1 MSDNKYLSLDT
12 DGKKHLKD
20 FVDLSVSSF
29 SNDAGYVK
37 SNDIL
42 WINNLDSNKDGKVD
56 ACNVADSV
64 DWSGV
69 TSKPSSAV
77 SNIDESVSMRHTHA
91 NKTTIDKFSEIDNMP
106 YYNGNELALSSE
118 NVTKTSQLVNDS
130 GFTTNLD
137 LDKKTNK
144 LTTFIEDDIIT
155 ISSIGG
161 LRDSGKKL
169 TDFAPTSSIVT
180 KTSQLTN
187 DSNFIVD
194 SNYVHTDNNYT
205 TTEKTNLSN
214 QSGTNTGDETNTTIK
229 TKLGV
234 SNTTTDGYLTSTDYN
249 KFNNKI
255 DSVKISKDG
264 TLVGSEK
271 QLNLIE
277 GTGVTLA
284 VTDNTSTNSVD
295 ISISSTNGGGTVKSV
310 NTITPNVSTGDVTLT
325 KTDLGL
331 GSVDNIQQLPMSY
344 LDITDTLGTSDV
356 KIPTQKA
363 IKTYVDNG
371 LSNKS
376 NVTTSTING
385 NIKIDNI
392 EKTVYTL
399 PIPTE
404 TTIGGV
410 KAGNNITISVD
421 GTISSVIAGGDM
433 LKSTYDS
440 NSDGIVNDSD
450 KLGGQ
455 LPSYYAKE
463 SDLTTGLGNKA
474 DKVIGATNGNF
485 ASLDTS
491 GNLVDSGKKASD
503 FTSVNDSVITSTTQ
517 TYSIDKILTLI
528 ATKQNKVYLQS
539 TQPTSPI
546 INDIW
551 INNSSSP
558 FIINVYDGSIFN
570 QVGGASS
577 GETITN
583 WTSGNAYAINDLVI
597 HDGNIYQ
604 CVTPN
609 SDLTWIIANW
619 VIVSKGDKHS
629 STHLT
634 GENDAIDLATTI
646 TDGLFSHTDKAKLD
660 SIMTNGTWNLFQI

>member
-356 KIPTQKA
+356 KIPTQRAKRRR
-363 IKTYVDNG
+363 K
-371 LSNKS
+371 
-376 NVTTSTING
+376 
-385 NIKIDNI
+385 
-392 EKTVYTL
+392 
-399 PIPTE
+399 
-404 TTIGGV
+404 
-410 KAGNNITISVD
+410 
-421 GTISSVIAGGDM
+421 
-433 LKSTYDS
+433 
-440 NSDGIVNDSD
+440 ND
-450 KLGGQ
+450 
-455 LPSYYAKE
+455 E
-463 SDLTTGLGNKA
+463 
-474 DKVIGATNGNF
+474 
-485 ASLDTS
+485 
-491 GNLVDSGKKASD
+491 
-503 FTSVNDSVITSTTQ
+503 
-517 TYSIDKILTLI
+517 
-528 ATKQNKVYLQS
+528 
-539 TQPTSPI
+539 
-546 INDIW
+546 
-551 INNSSSP
+551 
-558 FIINVYDGSIFN
+558 
-570 QVGGASS
+570 
-577 GETITN
+577 
-583 WTSGNAYAINDLVI
+583 
-597 HDGNIYQ
+597 
-604 CVTPN
+604 
-609 SDLTWIIANW
+609 
-619 VIVSKGDKHS
+619 
-629 STHLT
+629 
-634 GENDAIDLATTI
+634 
-646 TDGLFSHTDKAKLD
+646 
-660 SIMTNGTWNLFQI
+660 